1 MSNPM
6 PYQATLH
13 IRDHCLCL
21 HAQRAARMLARRFDV
36 ALAPVGLTSGQF
48 SLLNGLNR
56 PEPPTLGAVAQVLAM
71 DRSTVTAN
79 LKPLERKGLIET
91 TTDVRDRRSRRA
103 ALTDAGRAIL
113 AEALPIWKREIW
125 AQGQTFVE
133 GCCAQGGDAD
143 PTLHAAPDTMD
154 ST

>member
-13 IRDHCLCL
+13 VRDHCLCL
-21 HAQRAARMLARRFDV
+21 HAQRAARVLARRFDV

-56 PEPPTLGAVAQVLAM
+56 PEPPTLGAVAQLLAM

-79 LKPLERKGLIET
+79 LKPLERKGLVET
-91 TTDVRDRRSRRA
+91 APDARDRRSRRA
-103 ALTDAGRAIL
+103 SLTDAGRAIL
-113 AEALPIWKREIW
+113 AQALPIWTREH
-125 AQGQTFVE
+125 ARL
-133 GCCAQGGDAD
+133 DAD
-143 PTLHAAPDTMD
+143 LTDVSVLRSVLNEVTATV
-154 ST
+154 